1 MMKLADSFLQ
11 IFDKTKAFVSADS
24 SSTHWIITEKNSDAG
39 IKRLFV
45 DMNKAE
51 YIAFDDMLCR
61 SMPNITTQRS
71 SIIEDSECDGIAMA
85 EKDGRLL
92 FIFCDLKPTF
102 DTCKIIKAFKQDL
115 LSFLKI
121 KMLLSICN
129 GFNFDDCD
137 IDFIVACKCFAT
149 DEKRTEF
156 ISRLQMKQ
164 IAKVDA
170 FTSRILFPLLENGEK
185 CVKLGDFPQ
194 IAGLD
199 INPCIKNKKV
209 KLRLLMSSNYTD
221 DFVKYSI

>member
-11 IFDKTKAFVSADS
+11 IFDKTNTSISAKSPDLVWCVVE
-24 SSTHWIITEKNSDAG
+24 TAPDAG

-45 DMNKAE
+45 DMNKAD
-51 YIAFDDMLCR
+51 YVAFNELLCK

-71 SIIEDSECDGIAMA
+71 SNIEDSECDGIAMA

-149 DEKRTEF
+149 DEKRTDF

-170 FTSRILFPLLENGEK
+170 FSSKILYPLLLNGEK
-185 CVKLGDFPQ
+185 CVRLGDFPQ

-209 KLRLLMSSNYTD
+209 KLRLLMSSNYAD
-221 DFVKYSI
+221 DYVNYSI